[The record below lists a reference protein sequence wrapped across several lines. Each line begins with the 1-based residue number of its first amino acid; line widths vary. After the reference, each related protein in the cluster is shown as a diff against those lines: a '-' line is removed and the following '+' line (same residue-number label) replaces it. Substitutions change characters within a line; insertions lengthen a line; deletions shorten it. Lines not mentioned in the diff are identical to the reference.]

1 MTLDATEAGG
11 GGDLFAA
18 NLMGSLLTVASS
30 EFIGVSFIVKKK
42 GLGCHRHP
50 SRYLL
55 ISPPSLP
62 EAVVLPVLLV
72 VTLVLVGEIANFI
85 AYMIESAILV
95 TPLGALNIIVSVVLA
110 HFTLNEKL
118 HRVGV
123 LGCGLCI
130 VGSTMIIL
138 HAPQERTPSSV
149 EHI

>member
-72 VTLVLVGEIANFI
+72 VTL
-85 AYMIESAILV
+85 
-95 TPLGALNIIVSVVLA
+95 
-110 HFTLNEKL
+110 
-118 HRVGV
+118 
-123 LGCGLCI
+123 GLSGLWLLI
-130 VGSTMIIL
+130 RTL
-138 HAPQERTPSSV
+138 HAAK
-149 EHI
+149 